1 MGGWDGFGVPAE
13 LLAVITAV
21 IALLS
26 RPGGACATV
35 IMACTGF
42 IATKAYDGC
51 ACRPGLR
58 IGVYGIVIRRNDG
71 SRGAPARLRHQQL
84 AGRKWFLS
92 VLRMD
97 SFSWKCGPDRT
108 LYA

>member
-1 MGGWDGFGVPAE
+1 MGGWDGFGVHAE
-13 LLAVITAV
+13 LLAVITEV

-51 ACRPGLR
+51 ACGPCLR
-58 IGVYGIVIRRNDG
+58 IGVYGIVWRNDESWYTG
-71 SRGAPARLRHQQL
+71 QALTVGWKRFL
-84 AGRKWFLS
+84 AL
-92 VLRMD
+92 LHMD
-97 SFSWKCGPDRT
+97 LFSLTCGPDRT
-108 LYA
+108 LYP